1 MRHLDVRQFLALFAA
16 LAICAQEAPPVAG
29 PSQIGSIWGTL
40 RKAERAYA
48 DGFYEQSRDD
58 LFGAWQL
65 IVAAAGSPSAQS
77 AETAITFATKL
88 IGSLVALGEVKQ
100 AAAINTQLEE
110 LIKDQPAPEE
120 KKLLATFW
128 RGRLLLL
135 HSTPQPKPAALLFQ
149 EVVRRSTDEA
159 LRVEATVWLGTC
171 LLLLERWDDAE
182 TALAAAVQ
190 HVSDPKLN
198 ARAQRGLIDI
208 YLAKEDFVR
217 ANELLET
224 YLKNPVS
231 DNERVELGMKR
242 IQLLLGLFDPKAAF
256 AFYRETFGNSADYLE
271 APEHYPIMRS
281 LAQALAR
288 EKEYESALL
297 VIERVM
303 PLVEGDTRKQELLL
317 DLADVSFQAAHPAD
331 ALRHYRRFLQLH
343 PEDPRRFS
351 VHMKIAE
358 TAASIKDHKQAI
370 DAYQQIVSDPD
381 APAALRY
388 QSAHRIASIHLEH
401 LKSYPEAIKMFLVSA
416 ELPVGPAER
425 AHAVILA
432 ANTEVLN
439 RNYASAAERYAKV
452 ADQYADTPFACE
464 ARFNQGESMYKA
476 EQWKAA
482 VEAYSKYLAAC
493 KDADST
499 QTAMLHKGLA
509 LGKAAEFAETVTAFQ
524 AYAEAYPK
532 SDEAPMAL
540 FEAAKAA
547 ISSDQKDSAMKLLAA
562 VISNYPQSRQYPEA
576 LYMRTYLHFQY
587 GKYKEAVEDG
597 FAFREKFSETHPHL
611 APDVNLWL
619 GDHFANEQRY
629 ADAEKLFLDIRKR
642 FKDSPKAPLALY
654 EAAKNAYQQSMA
666 ENGDFS
672 KSLNYVQQ
680 LFTHF
685 PEASPQVL
693 AQANFLR
700 GDIGTLIG
708 DFTQAAEWFEACAK
722 AVPQTELYYAA
733 RGRLGECY
741 YSMGSEQGDNADLLR
756 EALTMFNEVIKGAP
770 NKSIEE
776 KARYRAAKIYE
787 ILKMTAEA
795 KEEYRNIFHRVEEGA
810 VQDWFYYA
818 RAGFDLARMNEEERN
833 YSQAERIYRI
843 LASSKT
849 PIAEDARKKAAQLRD
864 SYLKGGE

>member
-1 MRHLDVRQFLALFAA
+1 MKRFFLFFLTCAIFA
-16 LAICAQEAPPVAG
+16 QDAPPVAG
-29 PSQIGSIWGTL
+29 PSQIGSIWGSL
-40 RKAERAYA
+40 RKAERAYT

-58 LFGAWQL
+58 LLGAWQL
-65 IVAAAGSPSAQS
+65 ILGAAGSASAQS
-77 AETAITFATKL
+77 AETVITFASKL
-88 IGSLVALGEVKQ
+88 IGSHVALGQIKEATAV
-100 AAAINTQLEE
+100 NSQLEG

-120 KKLLATFW
+120 KKLLAIFW
-128 RGRLLLL
+128 RARLLLL
-135 HSTPQPKPAALLFQ
+135 HSPPQPKPAALLFQ
-149 EVVRRSTDEA
+149 EVVRRSGDEA
-159 LRVEATVWLGTC
+159 LRVESTVWLGTC
-171 LLLLERWDDAE
+171 LLLEQRWDDAE
-182 TALAAAVQ
+182 TALSTVLQ
-190 HVSDPKLN
+190 HVTDPTLK
-198 ARAQRGLIDI
+198 ARAQRGLIDV
-208 YLAKEDFVR
+208 YLAKEDFAR
-217 ANELLET
+217 ANTLLEA
-224 YLKNPVS
+224 YLKNPIS
-231 DNERVELGMKR
+231 DGERVELGMKR

-256 AFYRETFGNSADYLE
+256 AFYRETFGDSANYLE

-288 EKEYESALL
+288 AKEFESALL
-297 VIERVM
+297 VLERVM
-303 PLVEGDTRKQELLL
+303 PLVDGDERKQELLL
-317 DLADVSFQAAHPAD
+317 DLADISAQAEHPAD

-358 TAASIKDHKQAI
+358 TANAIKDFPQAI
-370 DAYQQIVSDPD
+370 TAYQAVVSEPD
-381 APAALRY
+381 APAEIRY
-388 QSAHRIASIHLEH
+388 QSAHRIATLQLNE
-401 LKSYPEAIKMFLVSA
+401 LKNYDEAIKMFLVSA

-425 AHAVILA
+425 AQAVILA

-439 RNYASAAERYAKV
+439 RNYAGAAERYAKV
-452 ADQYADTPFACE
+452 ADQYAETPYACQ
-464 ARFNQGESMYKA
+464 ARFNQGEAMFKA
-476 EQWKAA
+476 EQWKAS
-482 VEAYSKYLAAC
+482 VDAYSKYLEGC
-493 KDADST
+493 KDSASIE
-499 QTAMLHKGLA
+499 TAMFHKGLA
-509 LGKAAEFAETVTAFQ
+509 LEKAAEFAESVTAFR
-524 AYAEAYPK
+524 AFAEKFPK
-532 SDEAPMAL
+532 ADHAPTAL

-547 ISSDQKDSAMKLLAA
+547 ISADQKDEAMPLLGS
-562 VISNYPQSRQYPEA
+562 VISNYAQSRQFPEA
-576 LYMRTYLHFQY
+576 LYLRTYLHFQQ
-587 GKYKEAVEDG
+587 GSNKEAVEDG
-597 FAFREKFSETHPHL
+597 FAFREKFSETHAHL

-654 EAAKNAYQQSMA
+654 EAAKNAYQQSHA
-666 ENGDFS
+666 DNGDYS

-685 PEASPQVL
+685 PDASPQVL

-708 DFTQAAEWFEACAK
+708 DFSQAAEWFEACAK

-741 YSMGSEQGDNADLLR
+741 YSMASEDNDNADRLR
-756 EALTMFNEVIKGAP
+756 EALAMFTEVIKGAP

-795 KEEYRNIFHRVEEGA
+795 KEEYRNIFHRVDDAA

-849 PIAEDARKKAAQLRD
+849 PVAEDARKKAAQLRD
-864 SYLKGGE
+864 SYLKAGE